1 MEERIP
7 EAGKPPNLKVAVRRA
22 RVESAEQAEAQDHL
36 REAEA
41 ARLALIEDA
50 IRPVFDEIPDEIDV
64 FDLGLT
70 HGDRPRLFLDM
81 IAFIDL
87 AHDRRTYRF
96 YQDTRHGRV
105 LIAESESADKI
116 LAAVTNYVA
125 RRLIEREQ
133 ALAADWRS
141 RNAAADP
148 FPPEP
153 QAKAKPRARLAA
165 LAPQLQGFLRKRVD
179 MFQFVLMT
187 LGSFALCFVLFMLA
201 WWAWQALARA
211 FAGAH

>member
-1 MEERIP
+1 MDERIP

-22 RVESAEQAEAQDHL
+22 RVDSADQAEAQEHL
-36 REAEA
+36 RQAEA
-41 ARLALIEDA
+41 ARLALLEDA

-96 YQDTRHGRV
+96 FQDTRHGRV

-141 RNAAADP
+141 RTATGDP
-148 FPPEP
+148 FPPE
-153 QAKAKPRARLAA
+153 AEARPRSLVAS
-165 LAPQLQGFLRKRVD
+165 LAPRLQRLWRMRVD
-179 MFQFVLMT
+179 GLQFVLMA
-187 LGSFALCFVLFMLA
+187 LGSFTLCFVLLLLA
-201 WWAWQALARA
+201 WWGWQALGRA
-211 FAGAH
+211 LAGAH